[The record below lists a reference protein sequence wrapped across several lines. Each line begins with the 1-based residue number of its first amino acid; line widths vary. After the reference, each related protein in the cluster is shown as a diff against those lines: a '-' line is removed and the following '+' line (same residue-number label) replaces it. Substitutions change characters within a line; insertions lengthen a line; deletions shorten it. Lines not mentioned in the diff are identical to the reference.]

1 MTEYITFTTGERI
14 TVGSIVESTVRI
26 RSQHMG
32 FGIVEALYE
41 PHCLSV
47 AQARVRDLSGYV
59 EDIDLPFLQLH
70 PKYKNIRE
78 EQ

>member
-1 MTEYITFTTGERI
+1 MTEYTTFAGEVI
-14 TVGSIVESTVRI
+14 KVGSIVESTVRI

-47 AQARVRDLSGYV
+47 AQARVRDLAGNV
-59 EDIDLPFLQLH
+59 EDIDLPFLKLH
-70 PKYKNIRE
+70 HKYKNITE
-78 EQ
+78 ETS